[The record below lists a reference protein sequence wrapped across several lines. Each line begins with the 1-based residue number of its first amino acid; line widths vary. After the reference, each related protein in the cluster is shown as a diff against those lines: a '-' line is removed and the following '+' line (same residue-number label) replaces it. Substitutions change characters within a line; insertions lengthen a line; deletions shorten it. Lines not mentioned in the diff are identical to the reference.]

1 MERLLVPVDGSEAS
15 LRATAWAAAYAA
27 RSGAELILLHVH
39 DARGSETLALGSLD
53 AAQIQEAERRIAGPS
68 FDKARAR
75 IGAGTAVRTLV
86 SIGDPAAEIVALARR
101 EQASL
106 IVMGSRGLSPVRE
119 LLLGSVSEKVI
130 RHAHC
135 AVTVVR

>member
-1 MERLLVPVDGSEAS
+1 MERVLVPVDGSDAS
-15 LRATAWAAAYAA
+15 TRAAAWAATYAA
-27 RSGAELILLHVH
+27 TSGAELILLHVH
-39 DARGSETLALGSLD
+39 DARGSETLALGALD
-53 AAQIQEAERRIAGPS
+53 ATQIAEAERRIAGPS
-68 FDKARAR
+68 FDKAREA
-75 IGAGTAVRTLV
+75 IGPATAARTLV
-86 SIGDPAAEIVALARR
+86 SIGDPAEEIVALARR
-101 EQASL
+101 EHATL